1 MTIKHIVDEWFSDYK
16 KPSMFIFT
24 SSCNGKCCTEL
35 ELPTEACQNHGW
47 AAKESHWIPDEYI
60 YKRYIS
66 NRITKAI
73 VFGGLEPFE
82 QFGEL
87 IALIRFFR
95 LNARCFD
102 DIVIYTGYYP
112 HEIEAELT
120 QLRRF
125 GNIIVKFG
133 RYIPDTPSRY
143 DEVLGVE
150 LCSDN
155 QYAEK
160 LR

>member
-1 MTIKHIVDEWFSDYK
+1 MTIKHIVDEWLNDYK

-24 SSCNGKCCTEL
+24 GSCSGKCCTEL
-35 ELPTEACQNHGW
+35 ELPAEVCQNHAW
-47 AAKESHWIPDEYI
+47 ALKESHWIPDEYI

-66 NRITKAI
+66 NKITKAI

-87 IALIRFFR
+87 IALIRFLR

-112 HEIEAELT
+112 YEIESELE
-120 QLRRF
+120 QLRRY

-133 RYIPDTPSRY
+133 RYIPDKPSRY

-160 LR
+160 LW